1 MSMRVRVTAVG
12 HLGGRSLRI
21 AFSDGLVRELDFEGV
36 LDGLLSSIDND
47 ETFAAVTVDE
57 VSGTVCWPGG
67 IDLDPVVLH
76 GDEVAA
82 SAIRPRVLREYR
94 LQQTQ

>member
-1 MSMRVRVTAVG
+1 MSMRVRVTAVD

-47 ETFAAVTVDE
+47 ETFAAVTVEE

-94 LQQTQ
+94 LQQAQ

>member
-1 MSMRVRVTAVG
+1 MSVRVRVTAVG
-12 HLGGRSLRI
+12 HLGGRALRI

-36 LDGLLSSIDND
+36 LVGLLSSIDND
-47 ETFAAVTVDE
+47 EAFAAVTVDE

-76 GDEVAA
+76 GDEVAV
-82 SAIRPRVLREYR
+82 SAVRPRVLREYR

>member
-1 MSMRVRVTAVG
+1 M
-12 HLGGRSLRI
+12 
-21 AFSDGLVRELDFEGV
+21 

-47 ETFAAVTVDE
+47 ETFAAVTVEE

-82 SAIRPRVLREYR
+82 SAIRPRVMREYR

>member
-12 HLGGRSLRI
+12 HLGRRSLCI
-21 AFSDGLVRELDFEGV
+21 AFSDGLVRELDFEEV

-47 ETFAAVTVDE
+47 ETFAAVTVEE

-82 SAIRPRVLREYR
+82 AAVRPRVLREYR

>member
-12 HLGGRSLRI
+12 HLGGRSLCI
-21 AFSDGLVRELDFEGV
+21 AFSDGLVRELDVEEV

-47 ETFAAVTVDE
+47 ETFAAVTVEE

-82 SAIRPRVLREYR
+82 AAVRPRVLREYR

>member
-47 ETFAAVTVDE
+47 ETFAAVTVE
-57 VSGTVCWPGG
+57 
-67 IDLDPVVLH
+67 
-76 GDEVAA
+76 
-82 SAIRPRVLREYR
+82 
-94 LQQTQ
+94 